1 MLRLAANLLHCFIYG
16 QSKRSP
22 KAQRVSPPKLFVV
35 PDAVSLSVV
44 VTGAFRAVSHAE
56 ALASTIAAPRQVNL
70 QYGTI

>member
-35 PDAVSLSVV
+35 PDA
-44 VTGAFRAVSHAE
+44 AVLLGSDGPE
-56 ALASTIAAPRQVNL
+56 ILQRKVQIGVLASRERQVERAT
-70 QYGTI
+70 GKR